1 METHL
6 DFDLGEGLSVVH
18 TDDAADHLGDDDHV
32 TQVGLDGGGLL
43 VGESLLLGL
52 PQALDEGHGL
62 PLKTPVEAT
71 ASAAGQHRHKL
82 LSGEVEQLLQI
93 NSAVRELAEGSLLP
107 ELSGIKLSFLN
118 IFNVLVSLEVQ
129 IITKR
134 SPATS

>member
-1 METHL
+1 LETHL
-6 DFDLGEGLSVVH
+6 DFNLSEGLSVVH
-18 TDDAADHLGDDDHV
+18 TDDASDHLGDDDHV

-52 PQALDEGHGL
+52 PQTLDEGHGL

-71 ASAAGQHRHKL
+71 TGAAGQHRHKL

-118 IFNVLVSLEVQ
+118 IFNVLVSLEVR
-129 IITKR
+129 IIIKR
-134 SPATS
+134 SPAI